1 MATNYVNEGDVIP
14 IPAPYAV
21 LSGSV
26 VISGKIVGIA
36 ATDCP
41 SGALLQLHI
50 EGHFDVPKTATH
62 VYAVGDV
69 VHIDPATRLASTAA
83 GGTATFGYCTRAA
96 VSADA
101 TVRTKLVPTTV

>member
-21 LSGSV
+21 TSGSV
-26 VISGKIVGIA
+26 VISGKIIGIA
-36 ATDCP
+36 ATDMA
-41 SGALLQLHI
+41 SGQVLQLQV

-62 VYAVGDV
+62 TYNVGDV
-69 VHIDPATRLASTAA
+69 VKVDPATRLASTAA

-96 VSADA
+96 LAAD
-101 TVRTKLVPTTV
+101 TVVRTKLVPTTV